1 MMLEPVPPGQQ
12 PIIMMTTAWTGMT
25 WKAKDKANAVK
36 GMMPNW
42 QRNPTKMPQGFL
54 MWPHSFMISTVQP
67 MANMTIASI
76 MVSVVLIAT
85 PRISL
90 KLFGG
95 TRQLLPE
102 HTVARGSHS
111 DTANVA
117 MAVRGWCDPAA
128 IPVRLS
134 RKLKWEDGACSL
146 LFMLRRLGGKESKIN
161 QYSAFYGVSVQ
172 KPMHIKKSNFD
183 VSFTIWQSC
192 NFYCSLTY

>member
-67 MANMTIASI
+67 MANMTIANI

-102 HTVARGSHS
+102 HTVATGSHPLG
-111 DTANVA
+111 TANVA
-117 MAVRGWCDPAA
+117 MAVRGWVRSRCYPCLTVQEGEVGRWSVLAA
-128 IPVRLS
+128 LYVAEAGR
-134 RKLKWEDGACSL
+134 EG
-146 LFMLRRLGGKESKIN
+146 
-161 QYSAFYGVSVQ
+161 
-172 KPMHIKKSNFD
+172 IKN
-183 VSFTIWQSC
+183 
-192 NFYCSLTY
+192 